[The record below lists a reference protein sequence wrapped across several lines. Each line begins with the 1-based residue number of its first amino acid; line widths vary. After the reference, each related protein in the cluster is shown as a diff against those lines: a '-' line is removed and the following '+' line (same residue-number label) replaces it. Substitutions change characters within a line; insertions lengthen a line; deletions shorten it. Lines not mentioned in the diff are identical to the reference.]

1 MAFHV
6 ILDAGLKVSFA
17 CKTAENILGYSV
29 SELQT
34 MLFTDNIH
42 PSDLPGFTKSLKE
55 LQNTPEASLSQEFR
69 YKHKNG
75 ELLKIGVKAYSL
87 LLDNSTKGIAI
98 QLFHV
103 SDQNLHSDGMITE
116 TSQESRD
123 NGLRKLFESVNDGI
137 VKTDLDG
144 RIIEA
149 NRAYLDLLG
158 VESFGEIYGT
168 LKDYTPYKWH
178 SLEAELLEQDE
189 ILEGYSREY
198 EKEYKRK
205 DGSVIPVHVRKWLI
219 RDDAGKPSGIWA
231 IVRRIEQPKQTSHQ
245 LQHTI
250 EELSLLN
257 HYQLN
262 EREKERAAI
271 ASTIHDELGQAMTAL
286 KVDLGW
292 LLESIDNREYC
303 VEKIQKMLQITHDT
317 IKLTQRVT
325 SELRPGILDD
335 LGLIPAIE
343 WYCNEFEERSGIKC
357 NIYLQSSCIHNRD
370 IELNLFRILQESLTN
385 VIRHAK
391 ASAVIVK
398 LRCSPENVSLI
409 IEDNG
414 IGIPKEKLTSHKSF
428 GLIGMRE
435 RAGYCN
441 GTIKFESNNKGTIIH
456 INIPLN
462 NNNSSAT
469 GNQKSKPSAT
479 NTTRN
484 ESSDS
489 RRPCHST
496 RRH

>member
-1 MAFHV
+1 MAIHV

-17 CKTAENILGYSV
+17 SKTAERILGYSV
-29 SELQT
+29 SELRA
-34 MLFTDNIH
+34 MLFTENIH
-42 PSDLPGFTKSLKE
+42 PTDLPGFTKSLKE

-87 LLDNSTKGIAI
+87 ILDNSTTGIAI
-98 QLFHV
+98 RLFHV
-103 SDQNLHSDGMITE
+103 SDQNLHSDGMITK

-123 NGLRKLFESVNDGI
+123 NSLRKLFESVNDGI

-158 VESFGEIYGT
+158 VESLGEIYGT
-168 LKDYTPYKWH
+168 LKDYTPDKWH
-178 SLEAELLEQDE
+178 SFEDQLLEQNA

-219 RDDAGKPSGIWA
+219 RDDSGKPTGIWA
-231 IVRRIEQPKQTSHQ
+231 IVRRIEQSKQTQHQ
-245 LQHTI
+245 LEHTI

-303 VEKIQKMLQITHDT
+303 IEKIQKMLQITHDT

-325 SELRPGILDD
+325 SELRPGVLDD

-357 NIYLQSSCIHNRD
+357 QIYLQNSCIHKRD

-385 VIRHAK
+385 IIRHSQATT
-391 ASAVIVK
+391 VHVK
-398 LRCSPENVSLI
+398 LRCTPSNVTLK
-409 IEDNG
+409 IEDDG
-414 IGIPKEKLTSHKSF
+414 IGIPKEKLTSHTSF

-435 RAGYCN
+435 RVSYCN
-441 GTIKFESNNKGTIIH
+441 GTISIASNNKGTSIH

-469 GNQKSKPSAT
+469 GKQKSKSSTT
-479 NTTRN
+479 NTTIN
-484 ESSDS
+484 ESFDS
-489 RRPCHST
+489 R
-496 RRH
+496 